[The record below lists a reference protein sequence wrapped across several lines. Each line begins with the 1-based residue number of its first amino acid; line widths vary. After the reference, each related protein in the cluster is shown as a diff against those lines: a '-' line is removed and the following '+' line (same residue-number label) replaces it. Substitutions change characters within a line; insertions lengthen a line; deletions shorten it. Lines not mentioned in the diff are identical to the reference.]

1 MPAERVSMRRIREI
15 LRLKHECG
23 ASDRAIGRSLGIA
36 RSTVALTLDRVAAA
50 GLAWPLSATLS
61 DRVLEALLY
70 AGAGSRQGMRR
81 KAEPDW
87 THVHRELRRPG
98 VTLMLLWEEY
108 RAREPGGYGYSRWCD
123 LYRSWEGRLSPTMRQ
138 AHPAGE
144 RLFVDYAG
152 QTVEVVDGQTG
163 EVRQAQVFVAA
174 MGASSYTY
182 AEATWTQTLP
192 DWIGAHTRALAFF
205 GGVPAQLVPD
215 NPRVGVDRANWYE
228 PGLNRTYLD
237 LATHY
242 GTAILPARVRR
253 PRDKAKVEVAVLV
266 VERWILARLRHRR
279 FFSLAELNEAMALLV
294 TDLNARPMRRL
305 GVSRRDLFLEL
316 DHPTLKPL
324 PAQAYEYAEWRL
336 RRVSLDY
343 HVDIDGHYYSV
354 PYRLIRAQVEARLTT
369 RTVEIFHKGER
380 VAVHLRG
387 TGRGRHT
394 TVPEHMPS
402 AHRRHAEWTIERIR
416 RTAAR
421 IGPST
426 ARLLSIIL
434 ESRPHPE
441 QGYRACLG
449 ILRLARQ
456 YGEPRL
462 EAACDRG
469 LDIGARSYGSIQS
482 ILKNGLDRQPRP
494 PSRQGELVLP
504 DHPNIRG
511 PRYYH

>member
-1 MPAERVSMRRIREI
+1 VSMRRIREI

-152 QTVEVVDGQTG
+152 QTVEVVDGRTG

-192 DWIGAHTRALAFF
+192 DWIGSHTRALAFF

-294 TDLNARPMRRL
+294 TDLNSRPMRRL

-316 DHPTLKPL
+316 DHPALKPL
-324 PAQAYEYAEWRL
+324 PTQAYEYAEWRL

-354 PYRLIRAQVEARLTT
+354 PYRLIRDQVEARLTT

-394 TVPEHMPS
+394 TVPDHMPS
-402 AHRRHAEWTIERIR
+402 AHRRHAEWTIERIQ

-441 QGYRACLG
+441 QGYRVCLG

-469 LDIGARSYGSIQS
+469 LDIGASSYGSIQS

-494 PSRQGELVLP
+494 PSQQGELVLP